1 MDKAAAKKS
10 YQFSASRPVL
20 AILGGSQGSV
30 PFNRHFKY
38 HLEHYTKSNI
48 QILWQCGKSDFSEL
62 KELNRQQD
70 VHIIPFI
77 ENMSD
82 FYSAADL
89 VVSRAGALALS
100 EMALL
105 GKAMVLIPLPQS
117 AGNHQTTNAETF
129 LHTGGA
135 VLVHQTLL
143 ASGSL
148 EQTVLALI
156 QNSKKIKLMEINS
169 KKNGITNA
177 TEKITAVIMEIA
189 ES

>member
-1 MDKAAAKKS
+1 MDKAAAKIS
-10 YQFSASRPVL
+10 YQFSASKPVL

-30 PFNRHFKY
+30 PFNRHFQN
-38 HLEHYTKSNI
+38 HLEQYTKSNI

-62 KELNRQQD
+62 KELNSRQD
-70 VHIIPFI
+70 VNIIPFI

-105 GKAMVLIPLPQS
+105 GKAMVLIPLPRS
-117 AGNHQTTNAETF
+117 AGNHQITNAETF
-129 LHTGGA
+129 LHSGGA
-135 VLVHQTLL
+135 ELVHQRLL
-143 ASGSL
+143 VSGSL
-148 EQTVLALI
+148 EKIVFALI
-156 QNSKKIKLMEINS
+156 QDSKKIKLMEINS
-169 KKNGITNA
+169 KKNGIANA